1 MWTQEREN
9 CMNTI
14 SANCC
19 HCGNKVAMIIRER
32 HYRANE
38 FGIKIFSS
46 PSFYTGY
53 CPECGHPLIKDVERD
68 ITIPTPRFFD
78 EIKYVPESVDKLY
91 NEIRDAY
98 SAGAYTCCVIAGRTL
113 LANIAVEQGAK
124 ENQGF
129 VYYVDYLV
137 ENFLPKSN
145 SRSWV
150 DKVRKLG
157 NDSAHKYVIAEQEI
171 AKMSIKFLVAI
182 LKNVYEY
189 PNSIE
194 EE

>member
-1 MWTQEREN
+1 MKN
-9 CMNTI
+9 LLK
-14 SANCC
+14 S
-19 HCGNKVAMIIRER
+19 
-32 HYRANE
+32 
-38 FGIKIFSS
+38 
-46 PSFYTGY
+46 
-53 CPECGHPLIKDVERD
+53 
-68 ITIPTPRFFD
+68 
-78 EIKYVPESVDKLY
+78 
-91 NEIRDAY
+91 
-98 SAGAYTCCVIAGRTL
+98 L
-113 LANIAVEQGAK
+113 LAILLVCAMLIPSVIVMADEEKMPVDFTDVDADDW
-124 ENQGF
+124 F

-182 LKNVYEY
+182 LKNIYEY